1 MKTSIAIKKL
11 STVVTGSA
19 AFLALSNFPANAV
32 SVVRI
37 PQSSFAP
44 QAGLTPLV
52 NLVWVRSTLLMLRR
66 LTAAIP

>member
-44 QAGLTPLV
+44 QAGLITFSEFGLGTV
-52 NLVWVRSTLLMLRR
+52 NE
-66 LTAAIP
+66 